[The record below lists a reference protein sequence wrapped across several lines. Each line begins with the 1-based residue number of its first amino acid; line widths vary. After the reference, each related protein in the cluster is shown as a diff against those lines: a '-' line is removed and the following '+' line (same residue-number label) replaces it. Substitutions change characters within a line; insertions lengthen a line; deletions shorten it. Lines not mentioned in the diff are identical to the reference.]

1 MPESVPMR
9 TAMLA
14 TAIAPTL
21 ELRPQVLTRVAAT
34 RQFTLSAIRNLT
46 VVNQVDNA
54 PHVLSA
60 PDGVE
65 RAVAGEDGIPYFVP
79 QARVAVRSEAT
90 RAPHV
95 FLERRGGEV
104 FLQVWFDLVRFPSL
118 ASESKPLPVSG
129 YSVSLVGAGGTAAI
143 TFDRCDDLP
152 APEKSE
158 NVVSRLFCETE
169 VDPND
174 AIGLLQTAGS
184 VFRVEGDV
192 SFSINQPSGGGTP
205 GFDPTTLPPILIDP
219 VRIAPRGRMRVF
231 AKPVESR
238 AVAAPFLASSIRM
251 SPQISDAILATT
263 VADAAQ
269 PAPVANWATQ
279 TKRMSLGAASNE
291 GVNGY
296 YEPGLMENRAI
307 YSQVTSGFGSE
318 PWSEWVESPNG
329 RFMDSPVPDQFYVL
343 PDEYR
348 LTFDAETKAP
358 SMMVLL
364 VPPKAGTEPV
374 GPMSFGGDYTLRT
387 RFSVVPWVDPARLE
401 KLRAEIAKHSGRP
414 YPELLVGGIR
424 SATVSLSAVLHE
436 LGSTVVGSGEAA
448 VTIDP
453 LGFDLVLDCTS
464 EFYSTLSHLLVTD
477 GVDATVTAAL
487 VSTETDPRLVDVP
500 AVLRLDRP
508 ASDVLSA
515 ELIPAPLPEPAP
527 VPAEAA
533 GSTPPA
539 DEAPSAE
546 GTPESG
552 DPAVEPV
559 PVEVPPA
566 PPTLR
571 VMNPLPY
578 AVTVARAVPSLLIMD
593 EFVSSPLGAVAAKA
607 DPESFTLPPAT
618 ADGPS
623 TIELTLTPEPT
634 DQPPVYGR
642 VGVAFVGID
651 IDIDA
656 QQVLSKAHDT
666 GSAGTVSSAVNVR
679 CYQLEHP
686 EVLPPAL
693 ADVFGL
699 EVQLRRSE
707 SAEAITVFL
716 TRDQAAADVQVA
728 FTLSDIMAGAKPE
741 QPTFEWRA
749 RNMAGAGNGPWSE
762 WAAITGRQL
771 FVSPNG
777 V

>member
-14 TAIAPTL
+14 TALAPSL
-21 ELRPQVLTRVAAT
+21 QLRPQVLTRVAAT

-46 VVNQVDNA
+46 VITQVDNA
-54 PHVLSA
+54 PHVLAA

-118 ASESKPLPVSG
+118 PSESKPLPVSG
-129 YSVSLVGAGGTAAI
+129 YSVSLVGAGGTATIA
-143 TFDRCDDLP
+143 FERCDDLP
-152 APEKSE
+152 APEKSD
-158 NVVSRLFCETE
+158 NVVSRLFCETK

-192 SFSINQPSGGGTP
+192 SFSMSQPSAGGSGAGP
-205 GFDPTTLPPILIDP
+205 LTLPPILIDP

-231 AKPVESR
+231 AKPVEAR

-251 SPQISDAILATT
+251 SPLITDAVLATT
-263 VADAAQ
+263 VTDVAQ
-269 PAPVANWATQ
+269 PVPAAVWATQ
-279 TKRMSLGAASNE
+279 TKRMSLGAADNS

-348 LTFDAETKAP
+348 LTFDAETRTP

-364 VPPKAGTEPV
+364 VPPKAGADAAGPV
-374 GPMSFGGDYTLRT
+374 SFGGDYTLRT

-401 KLRAEIAKHSGRP
+401 RLRAEIAKHSGRP

-436 LGSTVVGSGEAA
+436 LGSTVVGSEEAA
-448 VTIDP
+448 AAVDP

-464 EFYSTLSHLLVTD
+464 EFYSTLSHLLVTE
-477 GVDATVTAAL
+477 GVDATVTATL

-500 AVLRLDRP
+500 TVLRLDRP

-515 ELIPAPLPEPAP
+515 ELIPAPMPEPA
-527 VPAEAA
+527 VPAEPAESA
-533 GSTPPA
+533 PPADGTPPA
-539 DEAPSAE
+539 DGAPPA
-546 GTPESG
+546 
-552 DPAVEPV
+552 DPATDSMPV
-559 PVEVPPA
+559 DVPLA

-578 AVTVARAVPSLLIMD
+578 AVTVARAIPNLLIMD

-634 DQPPVYGR
+634 DQPPIYGR

-651 IDIDA
+651 IDIDP
-656 QQVLSKAHDT
+656 QQVLAKAHDT
-666 GSAGTVSSAVNVR
+666 GTSGTVSSAVNVR
-679 CYQLEHP
+679 CYQLEHS
-686 EVLPPAL
+686 EVLPAAL

-707 SAEAITVFL
+707 TADAITVFL
-716 TRDQAAADVQVA
+716 TRDQPAADVQVA

-741 QPTFEWRA
+741 QPTFQWRA
-749 RNMAGAGNGPWSE
+749 RNMAGAGNGAWSE
-762 WAAITGRQL
+762 WTGITGRQL
-771 FVSPNG
+771 FVLPNG

>member
-1 MPESVPMR
+1 MPESVPLR

-21 ELRPQVLTRVAAT
+21 RLRPQVLTRVALNPE
-34 RQFTLSAIRNLT
+34 FTLSAIRNLSVIT
-46 VVNQVDNA
+46 QVDNA
-54 PHVLSA
+54 PHVRSA
-60 PDGVE
+60 PGGVE
-65 RAVAGEDGIPYFVP
+65 APVEGEGDIPYFVP
-79 QARVAVRSEAT
+79 QARVAVRSVAT

-118 ASESKPLPVSG
+118 ASESKPLPVAG
-129 YSVSLVGAGGTAAI
+129 YSVSLVGAGGAGGADSI
-143 TFDRCDDLP
+143 SFERCDDLP

-158 NVVSRLFCETE
+158 NVVSRLFCETK
-169 VDPND
+169 VDPNH

-192 SFSINQPSGGGTP
+192 SFSIQQSGGGTSGSGP
-205 GFDPTTLPPILIDP
+205 FTLPPILIDP

-238 AVAAPFLASSIRM
+238 VVASPFLASSIRM
-251 SPQISDAILATT
+251 SPLISDAILATS
-263 VADAAQ
+263 VADVVQ
-269 PAPVANWATQ
+269 PVPTAVWATQ
-279 TKRMSLGAASNE
+279 TKRMSLGAATNE

-318 PWSEWVESPNG
+318 PWSEWVESPHG

-348 LTFDAETKAP
+348 LTFDAETKSP

-364 VPPKAGTEPV
+364 VPPKAGAEPA

-448 VTIDP
+448 VAVDP

-477 GVDATVTAAL
+477 GVDATVVATL

-515 ELIPAPLPEPAP
+515 ELIPAAIPELAPEPAP
-527 VPAEAA
+527 EPPAEGA
-533 GSTPPA
+533 PPV
-539 DEAPSAE
+539 EGAPE
-546 GTPESG
+546 GT
-552 DPAVEPV
+552 V
-559 PVEVPPA
+559 PVAEPEPIQVPIA

-578 AVTVARAVPSLLIMD
+578 AVTVARVVPSLLIMD

-623 TIELTLTPEPT
+623 TIELTLTPEPS
-634 DQPPVYGR
+634 DQPPLYGR
-642 VGVAFVGID
+642 VGVAFVGVD
-651 IDIDA
+651 IDIDP
-656 QQVLSKAHDT
+656 QQVLAKAHDT
-666 GSAGTVSSAVNVR
+666 GTSGTVSSAVNVR

-686 EVLPPAL
+686 DMLPPAL

-699 EVQLRRSE
+699 EVQLRRSDT
-707 SAEAITVFL
+707 AEAITIFL
-716 TRDQAAADVQVA
+716 TRDQPAVDAQVA
-728 FTLSDIMAGAKPE
+728 FTLGDIMAGAKPE
-741 QPTFEWRA
+741 QPTFQWRA
-749 RNMAGAGNGPWSE
+749 RNMAGAGNGEWSE